1 MSPPMAPGRRF
12 VLRGGT
18 IHDPLHD
25 RDGVVDD
32 LWIDGGTIV
41 PRPAVATGFAVVDA
55 TGLVV
60 MPGGSISTATSPGPR

>member
-1 MSPPMAPGRRF
+1 MIPAPPRPRF

-32 LWIDGGTIV
+32 LWIDDGTIV
-41 PRPAVATGFAVVDA
+41 RFDADPVA
-55 TGLVV
+55 
-60 MPGGSISTATSPGPR
+60 